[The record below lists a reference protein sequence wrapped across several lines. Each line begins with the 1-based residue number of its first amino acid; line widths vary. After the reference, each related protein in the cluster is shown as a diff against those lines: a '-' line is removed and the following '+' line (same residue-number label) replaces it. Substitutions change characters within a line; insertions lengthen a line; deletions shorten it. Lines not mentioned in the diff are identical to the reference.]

1 MNTDSAI
8 LRRTLLLRARQPTG
22 FRHSLVAALILGL
35 GLAGTLPVFPDD
47 TPKPPVSHAD
57 AIRKAG
63 RHLDEIEKQLT
74 EWGHA
79 SISGFVLIPHD
90 ATAPTGPFQLDHQE
104 PMSNY
109 VARIRTNN
117 QGRAGFL
124 NQRSLSAD
132 FTGTISNT
140 GIPAD
145 ETSPTNRLRNAPAP
159 HVETNLSSADYGRL
173 LAQASSQ
180 TALSETTVL
189 KLAATAKE
197 TERTL
202 AFMGHPVSLPGNKQ
216 AFFGVATVGVFPGWR
231 TREDYIC
238 EVSAHFLPSM
248 GREDFVRLAQRRA
261 PQLLLRFGPSD
272 LLAPH
277 LLGKKLLNH
286 STGVPQ
292 LLIQR
297 LRDATKVSMPALL
310 SFNPLSVTPP
320 APEVE
325 NARMALVQDLNTLL
339 SGNCIWNATD
349 FAAVQ
354 LRPSTLELLHGQPT
368 GTERMRLN
376 RLLLED
382 AFPEEIRRHE
392 LQPGSNLPRTILG
405 NSEYASA
412 IGLRPRTLSLVSA
425 FPLVESQVFD
435 LQTTDQY
442 RLNLLL
448 NLAGTYANA
457 GYKAELDL
465 VARFMR
471 NIQKDLATRQSLPLI
486 VPGVDA
492 NTLTYRFD
500 PEASAMLE
508 PTDRRPRPGRQLL
521 PTSIPVLVLV
531 IADREDLQD
540 WTRLTIQVET
550 RWVPRMKRNPWTK
563 TFVDFPGN
571 FRSKDKRMSHE
582 EALEMVARFDAAVDC
597 LTHPSL
603 RDREAGMELHRRVS
617 VLQTLG
623 FGRTVTSDFPRP
635 SPTLTSFSPRRI
647 AAAESPV
654 FLLLG
659 RNLAPPSTLVT
670 TASLGGVPLRIL
682 ESRSDRLRMTFES
695 GDGTSTGPLE
705 PGHHDLL
712 VTTADGTIHLPRAV
726 QIEPAAR
733 PSPRCEFIANTLT
746 RQRPPLS
753 AVPAGLTPSHAF
765 FNGRT
770 VVTLLGEGFKASDF
784 HDPVTWISVGGR
796 LAENIVVVNDHML
809 RFEVPAWTDRT
820 ELAHSPFPDEAHA
833 ADVVLATACQ
843 SLVLR
848 GALTFDRQ
856 APRNPP
862 TPSPKPE
869 LDAALV
875 EKVQAMMA
883 LQKALQKD
891 AVLKGG
897 ASVSVGD
904 IDPCCTNGVS
914 SSPNPRTVIQVENVT
929 KHLEAPKE

>member
-1 MNTDSAI
+1 MNFLAS
-8 LRRTLLLRARQPTG
+8 TLLRKLFGVLSSGG
-22 FRHSLVAALILGL
+22 FRRALIPSLILGI
-35 GLAGTLPVFPDD
+35 GLVATMPASPENLPKAPI
-47 TPKPPVSHAD
+47 SHAD
-57 AIRKAG
+57 AIRTAG

-79 SISGFVLIPHD
+79 SISGFVLMPHVAD
-90 ATAPTGPFQLDHQE
+90 APTGPFQLDHLE

-124 NQRSLSAD
+124 NQRSLSPELTA
-132 FTGTISNT
+132 TLSNT
-140 GIPAD
+140 GIPSGDTA
-145 ETSPTNRLRNAPAP
+145 PTNRLRNAPAP
-159 HVETNLSSADYGRL
+159 YVETNLSSADYGRL
-173 LAQASSQ
+173 LAQASGQ

-202 AFMGHPVSLPGNKQ
+202 AFMGHPVNLPGNKQ

-248 GREDFVRLAQRRA
+248 GREDFVRLAKDRA
-261 PQLLLRFGPSD
+261 PQLLLKFGPSD
-272 LLAPH
+272 LLAPD
-277 LLGKKLLNH
+277 LLGKKLLNP
-286 STGVPQ
+286 SPGVPQ
-292 LLIQR
+292 LLLQR
-297 LRDATKVSMPALL
+297 LCDATKASMSALL
-310 SFNPLSVTPP
+310 SFNPLAVNPP
-320 APEVE
+320 EPAVE
-325 NARMALVQDLNTLL
+325 SARMALVQDLNTLL
-339 SGNCIWNATD
+339 SGNCIWNSTD
-349 FAAVQ
+349 FAGIQ
-354 LRPSTLELLHGQPT
+354 LRPSTLELLHAQPT
-368 GTERMRLN
+368 GIDRMRLN

-382 AFPEEIRRHE
+382 AFPEEIRRHD
-392 LQPGSNLPRTILG
+392 LQPGANLPRTILG

-412 IGLRPRTLSLVSA
+412 IGLRPRTLALVSA

-442 RLNLLL
+442 RLNLLV

-465 VARFMR
+465 LVRFMR

-531 IADREDLQD
+531 IADREDLEE
-540 WTRLTIQVET
+540 WTRLTVQVET
-550 RWVPRMKRNPWTK
+550 RWIPRVKRNPWTK
-563 TFVDFPGN
+563 TFVDFPGS

-582 EALEMVARFDAAVDC
+582 DALEMVSRFDAAVDC
-597 LTHPSL
+597 LKHPGL
-603 RDREAGMELHRRVS
+603 KDREVGMELHRRVS

-635 SPTLTSFSPRRI
+635 SPSLTSFSPRRI
-647 AAAESPV
+647 AAGESPV

-659 RNLAPPSTLVT
+659 RNLTPPSTIVT

-682 ESRSDRLRMTFES
+682 ESRSDRLRMTFETA
-695 GDGTSTGPLE
+695 DGTSPGLPE
-705 PGHHDLL
+705 PGLHDLL
-712 VTTADGTIHLPRAV
+712 VTTADGTINLPHAV
-726 QIEPAAR
+726 QIEPATR
-733 PSPRCEFIANTLT
+733 PLPRCEVTVNNVP
-746 RQRPPLS
+746 RSRPDLC
-753 AVPAGLTPSHAF
+753 AVNAGLTPSHAF

-770 VVTLLGEGFKASDF
+770 VVTLVGKDFKASDF
-784 HDPVTWISVGGR
+784 HDPVSWISVGGR
-796 LAENIVVVNDHML
+796 LAENIVVVNDRLL

-833 ADVVLATACQ
+833 ADVVLATACKA
-843 SLVLR
+843 LVLR
-848 GALTFDRQ
+848 GALTFDRL

-869 LDAALV
+869 LDPALV

-904 IDPCCTNGVS
+904 FDPCCTNGVS
-914 SSPNPRTVIQVENVT
+914 SSHTPRTVIQVENVT
-929 KHLEAPKE
+929 KHLETPKE